1 MKLIIAVLL
10 VSIAFFST
18 KAQTQPLPKDQDCKT
33 LDEFNFKLCFP
44 KKWRYDDTTQVAR
57 FFIFTPSESD
67 TDRFIQNFNLQARI
81 LNEEEAK
88 ITVKE
93 YAELNLKEL
102 KNSLGDFKQLSIRNN
117 VVVKGVKWNE
127 IVYTGKIDGVNYK
140 LKFTQRYTIYKGKA
154 FVITYVSDGERKDI
168 YYARAFMVLN
178 SISL

>member
-1 MKLIIAVLL
+1 MKTIITALL
-10 VSIAFFST
+10 LTITFFNT
-18 KAQTQPLPKDQDCKT
+18 HAQTQPLPKDWDCKSIN
-33 LDEFNFKLCFP
+33 DFNLKLCFP
-44 KKWRYDDTTQVAR
+44 KQWRYDDTTKGAR

-67 TDRFIQNFNLQARI
+67 TDRFIQNFNLQARE
-81 LNEEEAK
+81 LSGDEAK

-93 YAELNLKEL
+93 YTDLNMEEL
-102 KNSLGDFKQLSIRNN
+102 KNSLTEFKQLSFKNII
-117 VVVKGVKWNE
+117 VKGVKWNE
-127 IVYTGKIDGVNYK
+127 IVYTGKIEGVQYK